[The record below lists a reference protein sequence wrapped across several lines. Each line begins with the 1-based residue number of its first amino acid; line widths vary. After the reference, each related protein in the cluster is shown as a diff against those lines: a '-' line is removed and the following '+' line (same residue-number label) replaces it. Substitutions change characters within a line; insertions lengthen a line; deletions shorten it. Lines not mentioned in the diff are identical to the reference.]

1 MVLVVVIAVRLV
13 VDAVMVIVHI
23 GVGDRGI
30 TSAAIAP
37 TAVATAVI
45 VNSIRGWRGGGG

>member
-1 MVLVVVIAVRLV
+1 MLVLVVVTVRLV
-13 VDAVMVIVHI
+13 VAAAEVVVIVHI
-23 GVGDRGI
+23 GIGDPGI

-45 VNSIRGWRGGGG
+45 VNSI